1 MPEIAHKK
9 TADMEGRY
17 FPGDPDYRTGP
28 VHTCLYV
35 QVRETCD
42 WDLQPVQRSLQQ
54 ARAETGDLTEGY

>member
-42 WDLQPVQRSLQQ
+42 WDL
-54 ARAETGDLTEGY
+54 